1 MRIHRTSMFFFIYI
15 SVTIVL
21 LEEHGLTVSER

>member
-1 MRIHRTSMFFFIYI
+1 MFFFIYI